1 MAGISSR
8 TLRYYDKIEL
18 LKPFEINNSGYRS
31 YSEFEVD
38 RLQQIMFY
46 KERGLSLKV
55 IASIINVEEFDVNE
69 ALKSHYREIQVE
81 IKRLEALLTTVKR
94 TIDDKE
100 GKKKMKDSEKFK
112 GFKKE
117 MIEENELKFGKEIR
131 DKYGSDMIE
140 KSNEKFLNMKEET
153 YNKIEE
159 LTIELNNTIKEA
171 FDTGNPASEKAQEMC
186 RLHKEWLMHY
196 WTEYSIE
203 AHMGLVQMYVDDERF
218 TKYYDEI
225 AIGSA
230 VFLRDA
236 MKIFTEINE

>member
-171 FDTGNPASEKAQEMC
+171 FDLS
-186 RLHKEWLMHY
+186 LIH
-196 WTEYSIE
+196 I
-203 AHMGLVQMYVDDERF
+203 
-218 TKYYDEI
+218 
-225 AIGSA
+225 
-230 VFLRDA
+230 
-236 MKIFTEINE
+236 